1 MTTTTTIAAFDH
13 SPDGGRGLSR
23 RLTLLM
29 STRSLVERYFLRANA
44 RYFWRSTWPR

>member
-1 MTTTTTIAAFDH
+1 MTTTTTFVAFDH
-13 SPDGGRGLSR
+13 SPDGDRGLSR
-23 RLTLLM
+23 RLTQLM